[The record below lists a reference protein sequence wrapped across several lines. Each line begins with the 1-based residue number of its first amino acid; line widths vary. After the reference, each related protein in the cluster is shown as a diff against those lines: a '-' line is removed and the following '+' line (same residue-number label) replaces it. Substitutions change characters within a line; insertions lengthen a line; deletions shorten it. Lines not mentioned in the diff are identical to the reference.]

1 VDQWNNFYKGLC
13 GNKKALEG
21 NIIGQHKFIIH
32 VMNYVH
38 EGDRVLEVGSG
49 TGVLGCAFAEA
60 GIEVISIDNDKDVLK
75 MAEINCKVM
84 GADIKFQEG
93 DAFGLDFPDD
103 SFAVA
108 WSHGLVEHFPDED
121 IHRMLR
127 EQLRVARI
135 VVVGVP
141 LKGYSERSYG
151 NERWLTES
159 EWSDIL
165 KDYIIIGRETYQD
178 GQMFIASLV
187 KDPKEDYQRQG
198 DSGPRVEENKVLVEP
213 IKYSQ
218 PFKMALERGWELLRK
233 LGLEC
238 FIDQGTLL
246 GAVREGNF
254 LDGDNDVD
262 LGLFL
267 PDGDA
272 AELCGYLQRNGFGL
286 EWYLTFGGHKSAQL
300 AMLYG
305 EIRVDFHC
313 YERDYDLGQVWHYSY
328 VPLRTVAKNVFPA
341 RLFERM
347 EPIELAGHE
356 YMAPSPVKEYLALRY
371 GTWEIPKKDWDYMR
385 EPPCVVEVHDHLVER
400 C

>member
-1 VDQWNNFYKGLC
+1 VNQWDSFYKNIC
-13 GNKKALEG
+13 GSKKALESHLI
-21 NIIGQHKFIIH
+21 NNHPVIIH
-32 VMNYVH
+32 ILNFLDK
-38 EGDRVLEVGSG
+38 GDRCLEVGSG
-49 TGVLGCAFAEA
+49 TGVLGCSFAEA
-60 GIEVISIDNDKDVLK
+60 GIEVISIDNDKEVLR
-75 MAEINCKVM
+75 MADINCKM
-84 GADIKFQEG
+84 LGATIDFREG
-93 DAFGLDFPDD
+93 DAFNLDFPDD
-103 SFAVA
+103 YFDVA
-108 WSHGLVEHFPDED
+108 WSHGLVEHFSDED

-127 EQLRVARI
+127 EQLRVAKV

-141 LKGYSERSYG
+141 LKGYNGPNYG
-151 NERWLTES
+151 NERWMS
-159 EWSDIL
+159 ELEWLWIL
-165 KDYIIIGRETYQD
+165 KAYNIAKSETYME
-178 GQMFIASLV
+178 GQMFLASLV
-187 KDPKEDYQRQG
+187 KDPKGEYQRLEAP
-198 DSGPRVEENKVLVEP
+198 GPQVEENKVWVEP

-238 FIDQGTLL
+238 FMDQGTLL

-272 AELCGYLQRNGFGL
+272 AELCGYLQRNGFSL

-300 AMLYG
+300 AMLYRD
-305 EIRVDFHC
+305 IRVDFHC

-371 GTWEIPKKDWDYMR
+371 GTWEIPKKEWDYMK
-385 EPPCVVEVHDHLVER
+385 EPPCVVEVHEHLVER